1 MTDGMD
7 GSKIRDTIFWWV
19 GGRGVWIEEEGRSHP
34 LRGRGREDD
43 RKAGLAARLTASPIL
58 PGSAAGSGRESPA
71 IGKYPFL
78 PLPSVLRVRHVWI
91 PLGGSLHVLFSHR
104 RAWTLVYC
112 LLWVHCKP
120 WRRKARQK
128 LPLNNNIVLLRNPY
142 IIPYCM

>member
-58 PGSAAGSGRESPA
+58 PGSAAGSWRESPA
-71 IGKYPFL
+71 IWEIPFSSSSL
-78 PLPSVLRVRHVWI
+78 CIARHAR
-91 PLGGSLHVLFSHR
+91 LDSAGRQSSCAFSHR